1 MTAGDSKRGFHA
13 TWWSIELPPNW
24 NASEEGQCVSFSAD
38 PRIGIL
44 QVSATR
50 KPSGEVSLEDIYEFA
65 KGDGGENKS
74 LLPCS
79 LLYESGLF
87 AEYETGRSI
96 VSEWWLMS
104 GPILVLVTYAVSTEI
119 KDVESVE
126 AQRIVAS
133 LKINE

>member
-50 KPSGEVSLEDIYEFA
+50 KPSGAVRLDDVYEFA
-65 KGDGGENKS
+65 KDGSIENKS

-79 LLYESGLF
+79 LLNESGLF
-87 AEYETGRSI
+87 AEYETGCSI

-104 GPILVLVTYAVSTEI
+104 GPILVLVTYAVSTEM
-119 KDVESVE
+119 KVVESVE
-126 AQRIVAS
+126 TQRIVAS
-133 LKINE
+133 LKISG